1 MKRRVPR
8 MNEQESAAWLGLTT
22 VFQLLPSALDRQLQ
36 RDSGL
41 THFEFIVLSTLQLSP
56 DPTMRM
62 TTLAQA
68 TDATLPRLSHVCAR
82 LEKRG
87 LVVRSPCP
95 EDRRATNVALTGD
108 GRRELIRSV
117 PGHIATARR
126 LVIDALTPEQLDA
139 LTEITGAIGA
149 KLAEESGEPPAES
162 LSAPVRKSSVPKAP

>member
-1 MKRRVPR
+1 
-8 MNEQESAAWLGLTT
+8 MNEQESQAWLGLTT

-41 THFEFIVLSTLQLSP
+41 THFEFVVLSALQLTP
-56 DPTMRM
+56 EPTMRM
-62 TTLAQA
+62 TALAEA
-68 TDATLPRLSHVCAR
+68 TDATLPRLSHVCGR

-95 EDRRATNVALTGD
+95 EDGRATNVGLTGD

-126 LVIDALTPEQLDA
+126 LVIDALTPDQLDA
-139 LTEITGAIGA
+139 LTEITGAIA
-149 KLAEESGEPPAES
+149 ARLADESDHPPQTY
-162 LSAPVRKSSVPKAP
+162 

>member
-22 VFQLLPSALDRQLQ
+22 VFSLLPSALDRQLQ
-36 RDSGL
+36 RDSGM
-41 THFEFIVLSTLQLSP
+41 THFEFVVLSTLQLSP
-56 DPTMRM
+56 EPTMRM
-62 TTLAQA
+62 TTLARA
-68 TDATLPRLSHVCAR
+68 TDATLPRLSHVCGR

-117 PGHIATARR
+117 PGHITTARR

-139 LTEITGAIGA
+139 LTGITAAISA
-149 KLAEESGEPPAES
+149 KLADESGDQPPES
-162 LSAPVRKSSVPKAP
+162 ISSPVHPSSASQAR

>member
-41 THFEFIVLSTLQLSP
+41 THFEFVVLSTLQLTP
-56 DPTMRM
+56 EPTMRM
-62 TTLAQA
+62 TALAQA
-68 TDATLPRLSHVCAR
+68 TDATLPRLSHVCGR

-95 EDRRATNVALTGD
+95 EDRRATNVGLTGD

-126 LVIDALTPEQLDA
+126 LVIDALTPDQLDA
-139 LTEITGAIGA
+139 LTEITGAISA
-149 KLAEESGEPPAES
+149 RLADEPD
-162 LSAPVRKSSVPKAP
+162 SAPLAAERTSG

>member
-1 MKRRVPR
+1 
-8 MNEQESAAWLGLTT
+8 MNDQESQAWLGLVT

-41 THFEFIVLSTLQLSP
+41 THFEFAVLSTLQLTSEP
-56 DPTMRM
+56 AMRM
-62 TTLAQA
+62 TALAQA
-68 TDATLPRLSHVCAR
+68 TDATLPRLSHVCGR

-95 EDRRATNVALTGD
+95 EDRRATNIGLTGD

-126 LVIDALTPEQLDA
+126 LVIDALTPDQLDA
-139 LTEITGAIGA
+139 LTEITGAISA
-149 KLAEESGEPPAES
+149 KLAEESGDRPLAGP
-162 LSAPVRKSSVPKAP
+162 